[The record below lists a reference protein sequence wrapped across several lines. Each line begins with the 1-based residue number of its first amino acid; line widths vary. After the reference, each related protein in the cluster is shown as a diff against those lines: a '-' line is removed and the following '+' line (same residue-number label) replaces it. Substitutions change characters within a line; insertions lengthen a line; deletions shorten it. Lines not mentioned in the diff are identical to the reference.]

1 MCTRICYCIVMLTI
15 GQNGEF
21 IPTSDTTRDRIDV
34 ITHASAYRFI
44 EYASIRLRGV
54 DFMEDNDSDALYHPE
69 LCIVHWPAREDSPKT
84 GRQLELVQLSGER
97 EISRQPDIPQIH
109 AKVLSLALGDAALS
123 RVSTADK
130 YIRATLGGEMG
141 NISLKYTLAVCEMAT
156 VPVSL
161 VRIGSVAT
169 RQAGEVM
176 PKSAHLIHPTTI
188 SAEQSLYDLQKT
200 VQWLKSNDC

>member
-1 MCTRICYCIVMLTI
+1 MLTI

-21 IPTSDTTRDRIDV
+21 IPTSNTTLDRIDT
-34 ITHASAYRFI
+34 ITHTLAYRFI

-69 LCIVHWPAREDSPKT
+69 LCIVHWPTGEDDPKT
-84 GRQLELVQLSGER
+84 GRQLELVQLNDEH
-97 EISRQPDIPQIH
+97 EMSRQPDIQQIH
-109 AKVLSLALGDAALS
+109 AVVLSLALGDAALS

-141 NISLKYTLAVCEMAT
+141 NISLKYTLAVCEMTT

-169 RQAGEVM
+169 RQAGEIM
-176 PKSAHLIHPTTI
+176 RKSAHLIHPITI

-200 VQWLKSNDC
+200 VHCLRSNDS